1 MTARFA
7 MSLSRAG
14 IVRAEVIGFFV
25 EGEGG
30 TYEQQIFTIQISVEA
45 IVSHTVDR
53 SVVDFVE
60 LDRRLRRRFP
70 KTAFSQSTLPMDESV
85 WNMLKKTLE
94 KGAQQQQHSPLS
106 PSPATRSSFSS
117 VSGSVTSGGEFMS
130 PTRNIFVNP
139 TDRMGPN
146 KIKAFNLFLQG
157 LMHRHEV
164 CVSEELL
171 YFLDQE
177 VSSFSGTS
185 EIPEPLSVHDLLLL
199 GSPAV
204 SCVVRKGSQEVVR
217 HQAAPGQMVV
227 WSFSTHKYDI
237 AFSIE
242 VNGQTKLSYTRYDS
256 HRKPSCGSL
265 LMEEAGQV
273 VLRFDNSYAKWHSKN
288 LSYRTRVV
296 PVEEYYLSKEKALEA
311 ARECKA
317 FELRRSTLR
326 RAIIR
331 HAASLSGVVHTASV
345 IPDAAEQDE
354 LRVQSLELQCLRL
367 QAELVACHEDLDQ
380 AADELDELE
389 ERNHSL
395 ADAHKSLSESW
406 AYTLKELEQSREREK
421 RLREELAKE
430 REKHRVTQAQAQAPE
445 EGPRMNIGFLSP
457 G

>member
-1 MTARFA
+1 
-7 MSLSRAG
+7 MSRGG
-14 IVRAEVIGFFV
+14 IVRAEVVGFFI

-30 TYEQQIFTIQISVEA
+30 TYEQQLFSIEISVEA

-70 KTAFSQSTLPMDESV
+70 KFPPTALPMDESV
-85 WNMLKKTLE
+85 WSMLRKTLE
-94 KGAQQQQHSPLS
+94 KGTHQHSLLS
-106 PSPATRSSFSS
+106 PSPVSRSSFSGAN
-117 VSGSVTSGGEFMS
+117 VSGSVVSGSGEYLS
-130 PTRNIFVNP
+130 PTRNVFVNP
-139 TDRMGPN
+139 ADRMGPN

-157 LMHRHEV
+157 LMQRHEV

-171 YFLDQE
+171 FFFDQE
-177 VSSFSGTS
+177 VSVLCPGTS

-199 GSPAV
+199 GEPVV

-217 HQAAPGQMVV
+217 HQAAVGQMII
-227 WSFSTHKYDI
+227 WAFSTLKYDI

-265 LMEEAGQV
+265 LLEEAGQV
-273 VLRFDNSYAKWHSKN
+273 VLRFDNSYARWHAKS
-288 LSYRTRVV
+288 LAYRVRVV
-296 PVEEYYLSKEKALEA
+296 PVEEYHLSKERALEA
-311 ARECKA
+311 AREGKA

-331 HAASLSGVVHTASV
+331 HAASLSGVLHTASV
-345 IPDAAEQDE
+345 IPDAVEQDE

-367 QAELVACHEDLDQ
+367 QAELAACHEDLDQ

-395 ADAHKSLSESW
+395 AQAHTSLSASW
-406 AYTLKELEQSREREK
+406 AYTLKELEESREREK
-421 RLREELAKE
+421 CLKVELSKLREEHRAAKA
-430 REKHRVTQAQAQAPE
+430 KDL
-445 EGPRMNIGFLSP
+445 EGPRLSMSLLGP